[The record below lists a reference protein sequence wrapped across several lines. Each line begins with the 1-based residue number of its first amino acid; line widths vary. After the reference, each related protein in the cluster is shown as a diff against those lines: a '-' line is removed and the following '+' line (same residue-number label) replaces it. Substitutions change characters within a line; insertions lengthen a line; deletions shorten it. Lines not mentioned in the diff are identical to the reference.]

1 MNQSYQAFLVPLFL
15 LLLLVSLFSCGEM
28 TRQIIGS
35 NSERF
40 SEVDIKID
48 TATVASEVIQVKG
61 SIYDLTYPDEPLL
74 FASVT
79 VLNNGKS
86 IAGTE
91 TNFDGDFEIIL
102 SVDSLDSTDF
112 ALEMAYLGY
121 QTLRIVNIH
130 ASRGDMIQIHVRLSA
145 EYELE
150 RFQWN
155 DICVPLIQLD
165 DMTSGQTF
173 TSDQIRRSPTRGR

>member
-112 ALEMAYLGY
+112 ALDLHFKCRLGPSPFS
-121 QTLRIVNIH
+121 LHRRLKRVD
-130 ASRGDMIQIHVRLSA
+130 ASWSQARCTCLVRFS
-145 EYELE
+145 Y
-150 RFQWN
+150 
-155 DICVPLIQLD
+155 P
-165 DMTSGQTF
+165 S
-173 TSDQIRRSPTRGR
+173 